1 MMSIKTLEIGY
12 EPRAKKMAKQIEAA
26 SNEMEQMGYAFL
38 TFSIT
43 ESGKAILA
51 FRGDEAA
58 AAPAQ
63 ETEENGM
70 GESKTAEADES

>member
-1 MMSIKTLEIGY
+1 MMAIKTLVIGY

-26 SNEMEQMGYAFL
+26 ANEMERQGYEFL

-51 FRGDEAA
+51 FRGADSAA
-58 AAPAQ
+58 ASAP
-63 ETEENGM
+63 E
-70 GESKTAEADES
+70 TAENELEEGRAEGDME

>member
-1 MMSIKTLEIGY
+1 MMSIKTLVIGY

-26 SNEMEQMGYAFL
+26 ANEMEQMGYAFL

-51 FRGDEAA
+51 FRGE
-58 AAPAQ
+58 PAQ
-63 ETEENGM
+63 ETEENGI

>member
-1 MMSIKTLEIGY
+1 MMSIKTLVIGY

-26 SNEMEQMGYAFL
+26 ANEMEQMGYDFL

-63 ETEENGM
+63 ETEEDGV
-70 GESKTAEADES
+70 GESKTAEADEP